1 MESLGSRNVDVI
13 TLFVEDFQKVKAF
26 YQEVFG
32 FQAVYEDEVSSV
44 FNFGNMSV
52 NLLDISES
60 HELMKP
66 GTVATRESGFRF
78 LLTIWVDDVDEV
90 CKELKKR
97 GVALLNGPIDRP
109 WGVRTASFVDPAGH
123 AWEIAKQI
131 CC

>member
-1 MESLGSRNVDVI
+1 MKSLGSMNVDVI

-90 CKELKKR
+90 CEEMKKR

-109 WGVRTASFVDPAGH
+109 WGVRTASFIDPAGH
-123 AWEIAKQI
+123 AWEIAKQLP
-131 CC
+131 

>member
-1 MESLGSRNVDVI
+1 MKSLGSRNVDVI
-13 TLFVEDFQKVKAF
+13 TLFVEDFQQVKAF

-44 FNFGNMSV
+44 FRFGNMSV

-66 GTVATRESGFRF
+66 GTVATRESGSRF

-90 CKELKKR
+90 CEELKNR

-109 WGVRTASFVDPAGH
+109 WGVRTASFIDPAEH
-123 AWEIAKQI
+123 AWEIAKQLA
-131 CC
+131 

>member
-1 MESLGSRNVDVI
+1 MKSLGSRNVDVI
-13 TLFVEDFQKVKAF
+13 TLFVEDFQQVKAF

-44 FNFGNMSV
+44 FRFGNMSV

-66 GTVATRESGFRF
+66 GTVATRESGSRF

-90 CKELKKR
+90 CEELKNR

-109 WGVRTASFVDPAGH
+109 WGVRTASFIDPAGH
-123 AWEIAKQI
+123 AWELAKQLA
-131 CC
+131 

>member
-1 MESLGSRNVDVI
+1 MKTLGSMNVDVI

-32 FQAVYEDEVSSV
+32 IQAVYEDEVSAV

-60 HELMKP
+60 YELMKP
-66 GTVATRESGFRF
+66 GTIATRESGSRF
-78 LLTIWVDDVDEV
+78 LLTIRVDDMDAV
-90 CKELKKR
+90 CAVLKKC

-109 WGVRTASFVDPAGH
+109 WGVRTASFIDPAGH
-123 AWEIAKQI
+123 AWEIAQQLA
-131 CC
+131 

>member
-1 MESLGSRNVDVI
+1 MKSLGSRNVDVI

-78 LLTIWVDDVDEV
+78 LLTIWVDDVDEI
-90 CKELKKR
+90 CEELKKR
-97 GVALLNGPIDRP
+97 RVALLNGPIDRP
-109 WGVRTASFVDPAGH
+109 WGVRTASFIDPAGH
-123 AWEIAKQI
+123 AWEIAKQLA
-131 CC
+131 

>member
-1 MESLGSRNVDVI
+1 MKSLGSRNVDVI

-32 FQAVYEDEVSSV
+32 FQAVYEDQVSSV

-66 GTVATRESGFRF
+66 GTVATRESGLRF

-90 CKELKKR
+90 CEDLKKR
-97 GVALLNGPIDRP
+97 GVALLNGPIERP
-109 WGVRTASFVDPAGH
+109 WGVRTASFIDPAGH
-123 AWEIAKQI
+123 AWEIAKQLA
-131 CC
+131 